1 MKFII
6 KILLPFTFFLIL
18 ILESCFIVREDVET
32 DVAPAVSIS
41 PKPLVPMS
49 ETLVRSDKG
58 DMIAFL
64 PEGWFFVDLEDKIS
78 SDVFAVAV
86 NNDYTLSAIFSVIRK
101 NDKVDE
107 LVQKEQLIGLARTS
121 LAKKQKKTGD
131 AVKLY
136 GKYTTLMM
144 GTLSFCRFSYST
156 SSGALT
162 SQSAVFIST
171 LEQYYEFALVP
182 ISVNGNPLPAQTEI
196 DKIFTSILTTIQ
208 Y

>member
-1 MKFII
+1 MNFLI
-6 KILLPFTFFLIL
+6 KILLPIVFFLIL

-32 DVAPAVSIS
+32 DVAPSVTIS
-41 PKPLVPMS
+41 PKPLVTMS
-49 ETLVRSDKG
+49 ETLVRSEKG

-64 PEGWFFVDLEDKIS
+64 PDGWFFVDLEDKIA

-86 NNDYTLSAIFSVIRK
+86 NKDYTLSAIFSLIRK

-107 LVQKEQLIGLARTS
+107 LVQKELLIGLARTS

-131 AVKLY
+131 AVKLI
-136 GKYTTLMM
+136 GKYTTITM

-156 SSGALT
+156 TEGALT
-162 SQSAVFIST
+162 SQSAVFISS
-171 LEQYYEFALVP
+171 LSQYYEFALVP